1 MIFPIPG
8 GKNIGSHHLPRYNR
22 YRVIA
27 GRVIRGG
34 GGHCTWQEFMECTRL
49 DTKLAVAGAVRS
61 GEFKAF
67 ELSSATETITS
78 SFLWWLHAF
87 FVPLHHFRDCIAV
100 LLNTNFTQRYES
112 KNRDTYKL
120 HKSCDVSTLC
130 QGFRHAN

>member
-1 MIFPIPG
+1 
-8 GKNIGSHHLPRYNR
+8 
-22 YRVIA
+22 
-27 GRVIRGG
+27 
-34 GGHCTWQEFMECTRL
+34 MECARL

-67 ELSSATETITS
+67 ELPSATETITS

-87 FVPLHHFRDCIAV
+87 FVPLHHFRGCIAV

-112 KNRDTYKL
+112 ENRDMYKL

-130 QGFRHAN
+130 QGFCHAN

>member
-1 MIFPIPG
+1 
-8 GKNIGSHHLPRYNR
+8 
-22 YRVIA
+22 
-27 GRVIRGG
+27 
-34 GGHCTWQEFMECTRL
+34 MECTRL

-130 QGFRHAN
+130 QGFQQTKPQIEVSRRGAIRLGLCSYIAAPINAILLTVRSGMADHPCAC